1 MMVLA
6 HCYAISK
13 ESLMQVSI
21 EGHQT
26 DIQPELRER
35 ITQRL
40 EALNVPHEDI
50 VHARVALE
58 KDTHHQQGADEVR
71 VILALSGKML
81 TAKKTATNIYD
92 AANAALETIER
103 ELKEFR
109 DQRRGVLKAPGPR
122 IRGRIIR
129 IFRERGYGF
138 VETETYQEVYFH
150 ANSVHG
156 IRFEELQVGMTMD
169 LEIEAGQKGPQA
181 SQMTPHLPSVV

>member
-1 MMVLA
+1 
-6 HCYAISK
+6 
-13 ESLMQVSI
+13 MQISI

-26 DIQPELRER
+26 AIQPELRGR
-35 ITQRL
+35 ITERL
-40 EALNVPHEDI
+40 EEFNVPHEDI
-50 VHARVALE
+50 MYARVALE

-71 VILALSGKML
+71 VILTLPGKML
-81 TAKKTATNIYD
+81 TAKKTATTLYD
-92 AANAALETIER
+92 AVNAALETIER

-109 DQRRGVLKAPGPR
+109 DQRRGVLKDPGPR

-129 IFRERGYGF
+129 VFRERGYGF

-156 IRFEELQVGMTMD
+156 IGFKELEVGMTMD

-181 SQMTPHLPSVV
+181 SRMTPHLPSVI